1 MGYALESAEYKAMLL
16 LLMVVVLCVFEIFL
30 FFVVC
35 FWRQRGL
42 VSFDFFFFNTK
53 NRRLERQPSC
63 PLSFASFHEV
73 FPQNVSYVTET
84 Q

>member
-42 VSFDFFFFNTK
+42 VSFDFFFFQYKEQETGTTAI
-53 NRRLERQPSC
+53 LPSFLC
-63 PLSFASFHEV
+63 F
-73 FPQNVSYVTET
+73 FP
-84 Q
+84 

>member
-1 MGYALESAEYKAMLL
+1 MGYALGSAEYKAMLL

-42 VSFDFFFFNTK
+42 VSFDFFFFFFSIQGTGDWNDSH
-53 NRRLERQPSC
+53 LALF
-63 PLSFASFHEV
+63 PLLLSMKSSPRMSHM
-73 FPQNVSYVTET
+73 
-84 Q
+84 

>member
-1 MGYALESAEYKAMLL
+1 MGYALGSAEYKAMLL

-42 VSFDFFFFNTK
+42 VSFDFFFFFSIQGTGDWNDSH
-53 NRRLERQPSC
+53 LAPF
-63 PLSFASFHEV
+63 PLLLSMKSSPRMSHM
-73 FPQNVSYVTET
+73 
-84 Q
+84 

>member
-1 MGYALESAEYKAMLL
+1 MGYALGSAEYKAMLL

-42 VSFDFFFFNTK
+42 VSFDFFFFFFQYKEQETGMTAI
-53 NRRLERQPSC
+53 LPSFLC
-63 PLSFASFHEV
+63 F
-73 FPQNVSYVTET
+73 FP
-84 Q
+84 